1 MSGVGNI
8 NIGDWIPLEQYDL
21 RALDKP
27 GLPRFIDLAQQAVRG
42 ELDLSLSGI
51 LTAGGNLIFAEF
63 FANGQILR
71 QLLIIAILG
80 ALMRCLTQA
89 FTHKSAGEMGFHVTY
104 LMAVLLAVSSF
115 HISVGVLTGLV
126 TVVRGMMT
134 AAVPVMIGLM
144 AMSGNFVGA
153 AGFHPLMFFALQLVT
168 WFITVVFIPLVLAAA
183 ALDIVNQLSSE
194 NKLDKLAD
202 LLRKISD
209 YALKA
214 IVGVFT
220 FLLTLQRISAPIIN
234 NAALRTG
241 RSAAGAIPVV
251 GGALTAAMD
260 TVIHFGQAAKSGVLV
275 ALVLILCVTLAAPL
289 LKILV
294 LSWVYRI
301 IAAVI
306 QPVSDERLVKCMDG
320 AGKAMGQLFSA
331 AALLGVMCLYSVVI
345 LLSF

>member
-1 MSGVGNI
+1 VSAVENI
-8 NIGDWIPLEQYDL
+8 NIGDWVPLEQYDL
-21 RALDKP
+21 RALDRP

-51 LTAGGNLIFAEF
+51 LSAGGNLIFAEF
-63 FANGQILR
+63 FANGLILR

-89 FTHKSAGEMGFHVTY
+89 FTHKSAGEMGFYVTY
-104 LMAVLLAVSSF
+104 LMAILLAVSSF
-115 HISVGVLTGLV
+115 RVSVNILTGLV
-126 TVVRGMMT
+126 EAVRAMMI

-144 AMSGNFVGA
+144 AISGNFVGA
-153 AGFHPLMFFALQLVT
+153 AGFHPLLFFALQLVT
-168 WFITVVFIPLVLAAA
+168 WFITVIFIPLVLAAA
-183 ALDIVNQLSSE
+183 ALDIVNQLSAE
-194 NKLDKLAD
+194 NRLDKLAE
-202 LLRKISD
+202 LLRKVSD

-214 IVGVFT
+214 IVAVFA
-220 FLLTLQRISAPIIN
+220 FLLTMQRISAPIIN

-251 GGALTAAMD
+251 GNALTAAMD
-260 TVIHFGQAAKSGVLV
+260 TVIHFSQAARSGVLV
-275 ALVLILCVTLAAPL
+275 ALVLILCLTLATPM

-294 LSWVYRI
+294 LSWVYRVT
-301 IAAVI
+301 AAVI

-345 LLSF
+345 MLSF